1 MATAAPAAP
10 PAAAAGGEEMR
21 TNPETLTSWLLNSQV
36 GGRTGWAWRGTPQC
50 GARAAAAAWTA
61 CGPRRRRPTPAGAS
75 LALPAARSSA
85 HTPRL
90 PSAHPPP
97 RPPATPAPPPSP
109 PQHIS
114 APGARGS
121 LTILLNSVCVACK
134 FVQSAVRKA
143 GLAGVLGLAGETN
156 VQGEAQKKLDVL
168 ANEVFVNV
176 LSRCGQCALLVSEED
191 EEPTVVPLETAGD
204 YIVTFDPLDG
214 SSNIDCGVSI
224 GTIYGIYK
232 VPPGTA
238 KGDAAALTAAALR
251 PGSAMVAAGYCL
263 YGSSCAMVLAI
274 GPTPPS
280 VFTLD
285 PSLGEFVLTA
295 DRVAIPRRGAIYSA
309 NEGNASLWDAGTTAY
324 IAACKSRD
332 RAGGAGPMSARYV
345 GSMVADVHRTLLYGG
360 IFVYPADTKS
370 RAGKLRLLYEGNPM
384 AFIVEGA
391 GGRALAGP
399 GVRVLDLKPGAIH
412 ERVPVF
418 LGSADDVAEA
428 EAALAAD
435 AGHLQVR
442 A

>member
-1 MATAAPAAP
+1 M
-10 PAAAAGGEEMR
+10 
-21 TNPETLTSWLLNSQV
+21 
-36 GGRTGWAWRGTPQC
+36 
-50 GARAAAAAWTA
+50 
-61 CGPRRRRPTPAGAS
+61 
-75 LALPAARSSA
+75 
-85 HTPRL
+85 
-90 PSAHPPP
+90 
-97 RPPATPAPPPSP
+97 
-109 PQHIS
+109 
-114 APGARGS
+114 
-121 LTILLNSVCVACK
+121 
-134 FVQSAVRKA
+134 
-143 GLAGVLGLAGETN
+143 
-156 VQGEAQKKLDVL
+156 
-168 ANEVFVNV
+168 
-176 LSRCGQCALLVSEED
+176 
-191 EEPTVVPLETAGD
+191 
-204 YIVTFDPLDG
+204 
-214 SSNIDCGVSI
+214 
-224 GTIYGIYK
+224 
-232 VPPGTA
+232 PPGTA